1 MEIWKDIKDFEGY
14 YQISNL
20 GNVKSL
26 DREMIVNGG
35 IRRYYSKPICQGRKW
50 RFLISDNL
58 ED

>member
-35 IRRYYSKPICQGRKW
+35 IRKYYSKPKIGRAHV
-50 RFLISDNL
+50 
-58 ED
+58 